1 MSAPKRHLT
10 EEEATLL
17 VARALADPQR
27 YRILKMLAQCEP
39 STLCA
44 AVRDCVDIAPATL
57 SHHMKELRG
66 AGLIRERRRG
76 RTVEYTL
83 NHKVVEAFLDAL
95 DRDLLQTEE

>member
-1 MSAPKRHLT
+1 MSSPKPRLT

-27 YRILKMLAQCEP
+27 YRILKILAQCEP
-39 STLCA
+39 SAHCA
-44 AVRDCVDIAPATL
+44 ALRGSVDIAPPTL

-83 NHKVVEAFLDAL
+83 NHEVVEAFLDAL
-95 DRDLLQTEE
+95 DRDLLQPEE